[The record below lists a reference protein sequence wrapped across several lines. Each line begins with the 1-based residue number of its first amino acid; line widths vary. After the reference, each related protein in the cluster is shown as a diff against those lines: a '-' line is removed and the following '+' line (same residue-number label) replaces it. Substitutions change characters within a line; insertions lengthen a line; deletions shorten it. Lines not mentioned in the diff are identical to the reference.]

1 VTYIP
6 APTFAQIYF
15 VFVNK
20 NKQPPTQQP
29 PQDTGVTT
37 AAFAGGVMMTAMQE
51 ESWKSGELH
60 ETSIACQM

>member
-1 VTYIP
+1 VSCIP
-6 APTFAQIYF
+6 AAAFAQIYF

-20 NKQPPTQQP
+20 NKQPIAQQP

-37 AAFAGGVMMTAMQE
+37 ATIKGDVMMTAMQE

-60 ETSIACQM
+60 KTSIACQM